1 MLKPKETRQHENRL
15 DVYESIPSS
24 EFKEDSDGSLVGRA
38 TVTCVGVFPYRMA
51 DGSIFN
57 ELRLP
62 EEVFASESLDSLR
75 LIPVTNDH
83 PSEMVTP
90 DNVDKY
96 QVGTTG
102 EDVCRAELWG
112 DVGGFLYKTDGTQ
125 VTIPMKITKR
135 DAINAVKNG
144 KHALSCGYSC
154 DLELTPGVWGGVA
167 YDAIQRNIRYNHV
180 AIVDRGRAGD
190 TAVINYKLDNAF
202 VPTYVAG
209 ERSDAAGTKPT
220 KEGVKDDSNKEATT
234 MPKSL
239 VIDSATFE
247 VDEKVADAFAAK
259 TKETETLKGQI
270 VAKDAQIEALKAEMS
285 GMIKADA
292 LAEKVKEYQAIKD
305 TADKFGVSLEDGMS
319 VSEMKKAIVKVAVPS
334 LADSIE
340 EKSEDFVNGVFSSC
354 DALAPVQK
362 PVSKKT
368 EDNDDEADADEA
380 HEDNS
385 NHDSDDDSHADSYDK
400 LNARLQ
406 KKFGNR

>member
-24 EFKEDSDGSLVGRA
+24 EFKQDEDGNLLGRA
-38 TVTCVGVFPYRMA
+38 TVTCVGVFPYRLA

-62 EEVFASESLDSLR
+62 EEVFSRESLDSLR

-83 PSEMVTP
+83 PGELVTP
-90 DNVDKY
+90 DNVSKY

-102 EDVCRAELWG
+102 EDVCRADMWG
-112 DVGGFLYKTDGTQ
+112 EDGGFLYKTDGTQ

-135 DAINAVKNG
+135 EAIDAVKGG
-144 KHALSCGYSC
+144 KHALSCGYTC
-154 DLELTPGVWGGVA
+154 DLEIVAGVWGGVA
-167 YDAIQRNIRYNHV
+167 YDAIQRNIKYNHV

-209 ERSDAAGTKPT
+209 ERSDASGTQLT
-220 KEGVKDDSNKEATT
+220 KEGVKDDSNKEAN

-247 VDEKVADAFAAK
+247 VDEKVADAFDAK
-259 TKETETLKGQI
+259 TKEVDTLKGQI
-270 VAKDAQIEALKAEMS
+270 VAKDAQIEALRAEMS

-292 LAEKVKEYQAIKD
+292 LAEKVKEYQAIKE
-305 TADKFGVSLEDGMS
+305 TADKFGVSLNDGMS

-334 LADSIE
+334 LADSID
-340 EKSEDFVNGVFSSC
+340 EKSEDFINGVFSSC
-354 DALAPVQK
+354 DSLAPKVAT
-362 PVSKKT
+362 PKKN
-368 EDNDDEADADEA
+368 EGNDNNDADDPADDGAED
-380 HEDNS
+380 HEG
-385 NHDSDDDSHADSYDK
+385 DDSGNEHADCYDK
-400 LNARLQ
+400 LNDRLQ
-406 KKFGNR
+406 KKFGRR